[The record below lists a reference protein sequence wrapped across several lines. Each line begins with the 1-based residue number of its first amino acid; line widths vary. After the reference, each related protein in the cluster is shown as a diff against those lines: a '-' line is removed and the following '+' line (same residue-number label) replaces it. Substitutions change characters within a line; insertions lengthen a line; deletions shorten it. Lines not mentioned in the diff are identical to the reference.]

1 MNSIRRTILS
11 EIPILAFNKFKIE
24 KNSAIFH
31 NDYLKLRLQ
40 HLPVWSVENNVEMI
54 DEKMKTNT
62 EEVKQEIEED
72 VDDVGLEVTKQHN
85 VSSIKQFT
93 MYVNYKNKTNGI
105 VTVTTNDA
113 KFYYDEKQ
121 IPTPYKMG
129 IPLIKLQ
136 PNQEIAF
143 SAITDIG
150 TEQENSMYSAVCI
163 STYKQISD
171 NEFNFTLESRGQ
183 ITEKRILQVA
193 LININNRLK
202 NFMKM
207 IRETVKEDDDNLE
220 GMIVVENE
228 DHTLGNMI
236 ARGMQMHKK
245 IEFAGYNLPHP
256 RVKKVHFHYK
266 HEKGADIIKIIED
279 VTDYYIEIFNNIKKQ
294 VDSEL

>member
-1 MNSIRRTILS
+1 
-11 EIPILAFNKFKIE
+11 
-24 KNSAIFH
+24 
-31 NDYLKLRLQ
+31 
-40 HLPVWSVENNVEMI
+40 
-54 DEKMKTNT
+54 
-62 EEVKQEIEED
+62 
-72 VDDVGLEVTKQHN
+72 
-85 VSSIKQFT
+85 
-93 MYVNYKNKTNGI
+93 
-105 VTVTTNDA
+105 
-113 KFYYDEKQ
+113 
-121 IPTPYKMG
+121 
-129 IPLIKLQ
+129 
-136 PNQEIAF
+136 
-143 SAITDIG
+143 
-150 TEQENSMYSAVCI
+150 
-163 STYKQISD
+163 
-171 NEFNFTLESRGQ
+171 LESRGQ

-207 IRETVKEDDDNLE
+207 IRETVKENDDNLE